1 MRVSAIKCLPILSVK
16 ETSAIAGKDNMNAY
30 KNIGGYISKI
40 QVESYFNR
48 NTVSVD
54 SKGVEKRTY
63 ATGVVMTVQEDGTI
77 KKENMSLNQP
87 ANRGAFVKNFE
98 TYIEYAK
105 KSCTMQGSENAAL
118 SNLGRNKTYDS
129 TNAVYFP

>member
-1 MRVSAIKCLPILSVK
+1 VLLKGYEYERLQ
-16 ETSAIAGKDNMNAY
+16 
-30 KNIGGYISKI
+30 NIGGYISKI

-54 SKGVEKRTY
+54 SKALKNVHMLL
-63 ATGVVMTVQEDGTI
+63 VLTVQEDGT

-105 KSCTMQGSENAAL
+105 EKLHRMQGSENAAL
-118 SNLGRNKTYDS
+118 SNLEEIRLTILQTQCIFFLSLKR
-129 TNAVYFP
+129 

>member
-1 MRVSAIKCLPILSVK
+1 VV
-16 ETSAIAGKDNMNAY
+16 
-30 KNIGGYISKI
+30 ISKI

-54 SKGVEKRTY
+54 SKALKTY
-63 ATGVVMTVQEDGTI
+63 ICYWCCNDCARRRDY

-105 KSCTMQGSENAAL
+105 RRVVCKDLRMLRYQILEEIRLTILQTQCI
-118 SNLGRNKTYDS
+118 
-129 TNAVYFP
+129 FP

>member
-1 MRVSAIKCLPILSVK
+1 MPLFLSVK
-16 ETSAIAGKDNMNAY
+16 EKCYCWKGY
-30 KNIGGYISKI
+30 EYERLQNIGGYISKI

-87 ANRGAFVKNFE
+87 ANRGA
-98 TYIEYAK
+98 
-105 KSCTMQGSENAAL
+105 L
-118 SNLGRNKTYDS
+118 
-129 TNAVYFP
+129 